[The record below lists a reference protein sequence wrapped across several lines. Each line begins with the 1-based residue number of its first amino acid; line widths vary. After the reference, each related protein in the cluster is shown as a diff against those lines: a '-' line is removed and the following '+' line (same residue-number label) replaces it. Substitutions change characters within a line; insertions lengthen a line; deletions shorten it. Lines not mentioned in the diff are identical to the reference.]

1 MTSVD
6 VGNGGPPT
14 GEQPQANSATA
25 GTTAK
30 AVDTRLPSIVTAAT
44 RSRVITI
51 AGFLLVVLFVLP
63 AVLSAFWVKI
73 ALEMAAYSMV
83 TLGLGLLV
91 GRVGIY
97 SLCQIPLVA
106 AGAWFSLR
114 LHYLFNE
121 SLPFPLMLI
130 AAGVLT
136 GLLGVVIGLPALR
149 LSGLYLALVTLMAA
163 GAITLLLINVKFPN
177 GGPGFWGF
185 DTRSASGFNS
195 VPRPGIAEGDVGYF
209 RYTVVV
215 AAIMFFVAA
224 WQIMG
229 KSGRTWAAL
238 RQAEVTAV
246 SAGVNTTLYKLWAF
260 ALSAAIAGVA
270 GGVIVASSGVTTNQ
284 FPVEQSIILLA
295 VVLLGGAYNLWGAI
309 VAAFFLRVLPQILDQ
324 QFDAP
329 VELLTILFGIGVMQV
344 LIVQPRGVVQDL
356 HNLGIA
362 VRHSTDPAPPIPLS
376 AGLAETN
383 VIPRRLAAFAID
395 VVPIALMWWLAGRS
409 NSFTFQLV
417 LTLLTYFLVR
427 LLPTVASGRS
437 LGKSRLGLT
446 VVSPDGH
453 RPGWI
458 AAIVRDVVLVV
469 DVVVIGIVL
478 IVVTPHHRRLGD
490 MAGRTLVVAPDPTLH
505 TETEAEHA
513 S

>member
-6 VGNGGPPT
+6 VSNGDQPADAPT
-14 GEQPQANSATA
+14 SVGDRRRDTA
-25 GTTAK
+25 EV

-51 AGFLLVVLFVLP
+51 TAFLLVALFVLP
-63 AVLSAFWVKI
+63 AVLGAFWTKI
-73 ALEMAAYSMV
+73 ALEMGAYSMV

-114 LHYLFNE
+114 VHYLFDE
-121 SLPFPLMLI
+121 SLPFPLILI

-177 GGPGFWGF
+177 GGGGFWGF

-195 VPRPGIAEGDVGYF
+195 IPRPGIAKSDDAYF

-215 AAIMFFVAA
+215 AAIMFFIAA

-229 KSGRTWAAL
+229 KPGRAWAAL
-238 RQAEVTAV
+238 RQAEVTAI

-324 QFDAP
+324 QFDAA

-344 LIVQPRGVVQDL
+344 LIVQPKGVVEDL

-362 VRHSTDPAPPIPLS
+362 VRHSIDPAPPTPLS
-376 AGLAETN
+376 ASLDETD

-395 VVPIALMWWLAGRS
+395 AAPVALMWWLAGRS
-409 NSFTFQLV
+409 DSFTFQLV

-437 LGKSRLGLT
+437 LGKSRLGLA
-446 VVSPDGH
+446 VVSPDGQ

-458 AAIVRDVVLVV
+458 KAIVRDIALVI
-469 DVVVIGIVL
+469 DVAVIGLVL
-478 IVVTPHHRRLGD
+478 IVLTPQHRRIGDILG
-490 MAGRTLVVAPDPTLH
+490 GTLVVAPDPTLP
-505 TETEAEHA
+505 TVADEGLP